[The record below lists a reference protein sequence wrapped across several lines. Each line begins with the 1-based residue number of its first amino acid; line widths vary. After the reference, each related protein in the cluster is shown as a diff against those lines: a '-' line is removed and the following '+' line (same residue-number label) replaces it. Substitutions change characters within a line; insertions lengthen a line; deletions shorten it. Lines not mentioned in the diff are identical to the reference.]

1 MRLSCLISL
10 SALGLLIVGCSNS
23 VTMSYENN
31 DTNVSSAPLG
41 QPIVTVA
48 NVNDARGVSS
58 TWVGAI
64 RSSYGFPI
72 KVLESSRPVSDLV
85 KVAFVDGLQFRRF
98 TALTKPALTLEI
110 TINKLD
116 CSQLIRREAHV
127 HLIVNVMSLPIRR
140 LVKSF
145 PVTVDISSGSIL
157 TLDFGFFASA
167 EDLMK
172 VMNKALHNAVD
183 RFLDNPEFRTI
194 IKNAGRA

>member
-10 SALGLLIVGCSNS
+10 AAIGMLFVGCSNP
-23 VTMSYENN
+23 VTMSYESNSE
-31 DTNVSSAPLG
+31 NVTSAPLA
-41 QPIVTVA
+41 QPIVTVS
-48 NVNDARGVSS
+48 NVSDARGVSS

-85 KVAFVDGLQFRRF
+85 KAAFEDGLRSRHFP
-98 TALTKPALTLEI
+98 ALTKQALNLDI

-127 HLIVNVMSLPIRR
+127 HLIVNVTKLPLRR
-140 LVKSF
+140 LIKSF
-145 PVTVDISSGSIL
+145 PVTIDVSSGSIF

-172 VMNKALHNAVD
+172 VMNDALRSSVD
-183 RFLDNPEFRTI
+183 RFLDNPEFRMI
-194 IKNAGRA
+194 IINASKP